1 MSAQPDTYKISILGS
16 GGVGK
21 TCIVLRLT
29 RAKFDSEYVPTIQD
43 FFEKNLIIDG
53 QTYNLTII
61 DTAGQE
67 EMQQITDMAIKDAQ
81 AFVIVYSVKS
91 VVSFQETEKY
101 YNKVKQAMPNPKIV
115 LCGNMCDVSSD
126 ERGVTPSQGIAL
138 AEKWDCPFFETSAKD
153 DINVT
158 QAFETALKLILPKA
172 EKTSEGCCRLA

>member
-1 MSAQPDTYKISILGS
+1 MSAQSDTYKISILGS

-29 RAKFDSEYVPTIQD
+29 RSKFDSEYVPTIQD

-53 QTYNLTII
+53 QSYNLTII

-81 AFVIVYSVKS
+81 AFVIVYSIKS

-101 YNKVKQAMPNPKIV
+101 YNKVKQATANPKIV
-115 LCGNMCDVSSD
+115 LCGNMCDVSGE
-126 ERGVTPSQGIAL
+126 ERGITIAQGTAL

-158 QAFETALKLILPKA
+158 QAFEAALRLILPSK
-172 EKTSEGCCRLA
+172 ENESEGCCRIA